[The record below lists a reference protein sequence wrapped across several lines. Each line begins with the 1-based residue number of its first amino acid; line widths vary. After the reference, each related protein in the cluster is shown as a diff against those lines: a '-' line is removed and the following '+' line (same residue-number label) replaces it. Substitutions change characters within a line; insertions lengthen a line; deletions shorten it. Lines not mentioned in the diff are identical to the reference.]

1 MSEKL
6 CTLRKKGGGGGKY
19 TETSLWTNPSPTSNF
34 SGQDVTLSESIDN
47 FKYIAVKFKSTTTSS
62 SDSQM
67 ATVIYKVEDIKKAT
81 SPSAAL
87 QPVSAFGNLNSGN
100 TNYNYRYIVYKGS
113 TTLFIANAYSI
124 NASGNNSALAIP
136 LEILGLNELDH
147 AKRFDETVL
156 WTNASPTSAFAA
168 QAVTLSD
175 DIDNY
180 DYLKVNYRHST
191 SNAIVCAALISPS
204 DMKKSMYDL
213 GNNRMEVTLGSEA
226 TYFRRMTYTS
236 DTSINFSTAHKIG
249 ATGSSTSYSI
259 PLSVIGCKFK

>member
-1 MSEKL
+1 MSETL
-6 CTLRKKGGGGGKY
+6 CTLRTKGGGGGKY
-19 TETSLWTNPSPTSNF
+19 TETSLWTNSSPTSNF

-67 ATVIYKVEDIKKAT
+67 ATVIYKVEDVKKAT

-124 NASGNNSALAIP
+124 NASGSNSALAIP

-147 AKRFDETVL
+147 GTK
-156 WTNASPTSAFAA
+156 
-168 QAVTLSD
+168 
-175 DIDNY
+175 Y
-180 DYLKVNYRHST
+180 T
-191 SNAIVCAALISPS
+191 SNVEVFPLATVTGGTTPTYTTKGRAVAIWQMWGRTDNVGFGIRTNVNPTTGAINNNEIYMSQSGGMSWTIQSGASFTVTDTTITTTAISS
-204 DMKKSMYDL
+204 
-213 GNNRMEVTLGSEA
+213 NNRVVALA
-226 TYFRRMTYTS
+226 YTY
-236 DTSINFSTAHKIG
+236 
-249 ATGSSTSYSI
+249 
-259 PLSVIGCKFK
+259 

>member
-1 MSEKL
+1 MSETL
-6 CTLRKKGGGGGKY
+6 CTLRTKGGGSGKY
-19 TETSLWTNPSPTSNF
+19 TETSLWTNSAPTSDF
-34 SGQDVTLSESIDN
+34 GAQTVTLSDSIDN
-47 FKYIAVKFKSTTTSS
+47 YKYIKIKYSFSTSYNTGNYLSNYIISVDEFKKSPYPEASGTARLNYSFARMNTSNVAGYRRFYYASSTT
-62 SDSQM
+62 
-67 ATVIYKVEDIKKAT
+67 VR
-81 SPSAAL
+81 
-87 QPVSAFGNLNSGN
+87 F
-100 TNYNYRYIVYKGS
+100 GS
-113 TTLFIANAYSI
+113 TDTNA
-124 NASGNNSALAIP
+124 LIP

-147 AKRFDETVL
+147 GKRFDETTL

-168 QAVTLSD
+168 QVVTLSD

-226 TYFRRMTYTS
+226 TYFRRMTYAS
-236 DTSINFSTAHKIG
+236 DTSISFSTAYKIG

-259 PLSVIGCKFK
+259 PLSVVGCKFR

>member
-6 CTLRKKGGGGGKY
+6 CELRKKGGGRY
-19 TETSLWTNPSPTSNF
+19 TETSLWTNLSPTSNF

-124 NASGNNSALAIP
+124 NASGSNSALAIP
-136 LEILGLNELDH
+136 LEILGLNELAH
-147 AKRFDETVL
+147 GKRESSLGTL
-156 WTNASPTSAFAA
+156 TYQTS
-168 QAVTLSD
+168 
-175 DIDNY
+175 
-180 DYLKVNYRHST
+180 
-191 SNAIVCAALISPS
+191 SNF
-204 DMKKSMYDL
+204 K
-213 GNNRMEVTLGSEA
+213 VTLGFKPKALQVFMRGNDSNTITLQYDENISTTKYVRNYTA
-226 TYFRRMTYTS
+226 STPQSGWQTIGSTTNQRRLWSIDDDGFTLTPNT
-236 DTSINFSTAHKIG
+236 DTSTPTIY
-249 ATGSSTSYSI
+249 YSA
-259 PLSVIGCKFK
+259 VGDV